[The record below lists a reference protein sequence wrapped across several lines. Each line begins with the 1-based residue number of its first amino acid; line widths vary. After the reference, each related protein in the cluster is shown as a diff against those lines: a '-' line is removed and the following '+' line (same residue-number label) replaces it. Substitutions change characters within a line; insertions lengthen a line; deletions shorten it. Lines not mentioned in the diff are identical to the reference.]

1 MTKESDYLH
10 LVPSNNGP
18 TVVALGGGH
27 GLAATLRAT
36 RLYAGDITAVVS
48 VADDG
53 GSTGRLRAAGE
64 RLAPG
69 DLRKCLVA
77 LADDSP
83 DAAML
88 ARAMEHRFDSGDLS
102 GHALGNL
109 MLIGLAAQTGDL
121 VEALDVAARLLNSVG
136 RVLPATKDPVHL
148 RGQLRSGELVDGQ
161 VEVGS
166 HPDLSL
172 VTLEPADAEPCDE
185 AILAIAG
192 ADQIVLGP
200 GSLYTSVLA
209 ATAVAGMVRAIRESP
224 AQFVYVCNLH
234 PQSAETEDYDV
245 VDHLDALAR
254 HDLVPDVVLYDPAV
268 IGGAGD
274 VKGAVATALARPSGL
289 AHDAELLGAALAKV
303 APTPD

>member
-1 MTKESDYLH
+1 MSSQAGYLH
-10 LVPSNNGP
+10 LVPSREGP

-27 GLAATLRAT
+27 GLAATLRAV
-36 RLYAGDITAVVS
+36 RHYAGDITAVVS

-77 LADDSP
+77 LAEDSP
-83 DAAML
+83 DSGML
-88 ARAMEHRFDSGDLS
+88 ARAMEYRFDAGDVS
-102 GHALGNL
+102 GHAMGNL
-109 MLIGLAAQTGDL
+109 MLIGLAAESEDL
-121 VEALDVAARLLNSVG
+121 VQALDVVSRLLNAVG
-136 RVLPATKDPVHL
+136 RVLPATNDPVHL
-148 RGQLRSGELVDGQ
+148 RGQLHSGEWIDGQ

-166 HPDLSL
+166 HSDLSM
-172 VTLEPADAEPCDE
+172 VTLDPADAEPCAE

-209 ATAVAGMVRAIRESP
+209 ATAVAGMTKAIRESS

-234 PQSAETEDYDV
+234 PQSAETEGYGV
-245 VDHLDALAR
+245 ADHVAALTR
-254 HDLVPDVVLYDPAV
+254 HGLFPDLVLYDPAV
-268 IGGAGD
+268 IEGGD
-274 VKGAVATALARPSGL
+274 EVEGAVAAPLARPSGL
-289 AHDAELLGAALAKV
+289 AHDAALLGAALARI
-303 APTPD
+303 APPPD

>member
-64 RLAPG
+64 RFAPG

-83 DAAML
+83 DAGVL
-88 ARAMEHRFDSGDLS
+88 ARAMEHRFDNGDLT

-109 MLIGLAAQTGDL
+109 MLIGLAAQTEDL
-121 VEALDVAARLLNSVG
+121 VQALDVAAGLLKAVG

-166 HPDLSL
+166 HADLSL
-172 VTLEPADAEPCDE
+172 VSLEPADAEPCAE
-185 AILAIAG
+185 AILAVAG

-209 ATAVAGMVRAIRESP
+209 ATAVPGMPRAISESP

-234 PQSAETEDYDV
+234 PQAAETEGYDV
-245 VDHLDALAR
+245 ADHLDALAR
-254 HDLVPDVVLYDPAV
+254 HGLVPDVVLYDPAV
-268 IGGAGD
+268 IGGGD
-274 VKGAVATALARPSGL
+274 NIAGAVATALARPSGL
-289 AHDAELLGAALAKV
+289 AHDAELLGAALAGI
-303 APTPD
+303 APRPD